1 MSNNVGWIT
10 EKLPRIIG
18 EEITITSPDKF
29 DIISGEPDVGFIV
42 YDDDGTIGI
51 CSQFTRDESGNPSYK
66 IKTTSL
72 NTEIDIQNIL
82 SKNY

>member
-1 MSNNVGWIT
+1 MNNNVGWIT
-10 EKLPRIIG
+10 EKLPRTIG

-29 DIISGEPDVGFIV
+29 NILSGEPAVGPIV
-42 YDDDGTIGI
+42 YHDDATIGL
-51 CSQFTRDESGNPSYK
+51 CSPFTTAESGNPSYK

-72 NTEIDIQNIL
+72 NTEIDIRNIL